1 MNYKLGTRGSKLSLS
16 QTNWVLEELKKTD
29 SSLSFEIEKI
39 TTKGDTDTRPL
50 FAMEQKGIFE
60 KEIDRAVSEKRVD
73 FAVHSMKDVPSILD
87 SSLTIACVPKR
98 ESVNDVLITNDGFS
112 LDTIPSGSTVGSSSL
127 RRAVQITRK
136 RPDLNVK
143 PIRGNIETR
152 INKVTEEKI
161 DGIVLAKAGISRLG
175 VDTKHTILSKDEF
188 LPSPGQGALAII
200 CRSDDSKMIEMLK
213 KIEDK
218 NSRIEVEAERSL
230 SEHIDS
236 GCRFP
241 VGAYASVKSDS
252 LILKVGVYSMDGKKS
267 ISESASFKI
276 TCPKTKEIVEIVQ
289 KMSDPHE
296 YTDEEGVKHK
306 RVYTLPNASIDTQ
319 IDPFSSREFV
329 DKTKD
334 KGITMGE
341 LWDASQDA
349 SEKREKVLGKDPVKE
364 KYFKNYSKKRRGLK
378 HKDDPSK

>member
-1 MNYKLGTRGSKLSLS
+1 MNYKLGTRGSRLSLS
-16 QTNWVLEELKKTD
+16 QTNWVLDELKKTN

-39 TTKGDTDTRPL
+39 TTRGDTDTRPL
-50 FAMEQKGIFE
+50 FTMEQKGIFE

-73 FAVHSMKDVPSILD
+73 FAVHSMKDVPSTLD

-98 ESVNDVLITNDGFS
+98 ESVNDVLITNDGFT
-112 LDTIPSGSTVGSSSL
+112 LDSIPSGSTIGSSSL
-127 RRAVQITRK
+127 RRAVQISRK

-152 INKVTEEKI
+152 INKVTEKKI
-161 DGIVLAKAGISRLG
+161 DGIVLAKAGISRLR
-175 VDTKHTILSKDEF
+175 VEVKHSILSKDEF

-200 CRSDDSKMIEMLK
+200 CRSDDSKTIEMLK

-218 NSRIEVEAERSL
+218 NSRIEIEAERSL

-267 ISESASFKI
+267 ILIEENGTIDNPSELGKKIGNKLKSQGVSEIAS
-276 TCPKTKEIVEIVQ
+276 
-289 KMSDPHE
+289 
-296 YTDEEGVKHK
+296 
-306 RVYTLPNASIDTQ
+306 N
-319 IDPFSSREFV
+319 
-329 DKTKD
+329 
-334 KGITMGE
+334 
-341 LWDASQDA
+341 W
-349 SEKREKVLGKDPVKE
+349 REKLE
-364 KYFKNYSKKRRGLK
+364 EWNNQ
-378 HKDDPSK
+378 

>member
-1 MNYKLGTRGSKLSLS
+1 MSYKLGTRGSPLSLA
-16 QTNWVLEELKKTD
+16 QTNWVLNELKKID
-29 SSLSFEIEKI
+29 SSLTFDIEKI

-50 FAMEQKGIFE
+50 FEMEQKGIFE

-73 FAVHSMKDVPSILD
+73 FAVHSMKDVPSTID

-98 ESVNDVLITNDGFS
+98 ESVNDVLITNDGFT
-112 LDTIPSGSTVGSSSL
+112 LDSIPSGSTIGSSSL
-127 RRAVQITRK
+127 RRAVQISRK

-152 INKVTEEKI
+152 INKVTEKKI

-175 VDTKHTILSKDEF
+175 IETKHSILSKDEF

-200 CRSDDSKMIEMLK
+200 CRSDDSKTIEMLK

-218 NSRIEVEAERSL
+218 NSRLEVEAERSL

-267 ISESASFKI
+267 ILIEENGTIDNPSELGKKIGNKLKSQGVSEIAS
-276 TCPKTKEIVEIVQ
+276 
-289 KMSDPHE
+289 
-296 YTDEEGVKHK
+296 
-306 RVYTLPNASIDTQ
+306 N
-319 IDPFSSREFV
+319 
-329 DKTKD
+329 
-334 KGITMGE
+334 
-341 LWDASQDA
+341 W
-349 SEKREKVLGKDPVKE
+349 REKLE
-364 KYFKNYSKKRRGLK
+364 EWNNQ
-378 HKDDPSK
+378 

>member
-1 MNYKLGTRGSKLSLS
+1 MKYVVGARGSKLSIA
-16 QTNWVLEELKKTD
+16 QTNWIVSELKKVNPD
-29 SSLSFEIEKI
+29 CEYEIKPI

-73 FAVHSMKDVPSILD
+73 FAVHSMKDVPSTLD
-87 SSLTIACVPKR
+87 SSLIIACVPKR
-98 ESVNDVLITNDGFS
+98 ESVNDVLITNDGFT
-112 LDTIPSGSTVGSSSL
+112 LDSIPSGSTIGSSSL
-127 RRAVQITRK
+127 RRAVQISRK

-152 INKVTEEKI
+152 INKVTEKKI
-161 DGIVLAKAGISRLG
+161 DGIVLAKAGISRLC
-175 VDTKHTILSKDEF
+175 VEVKHSILSKDEF

-200 CRSDDSKMIEMLK
+200 CRSNDSNTIEMLK

-218 NSRIEVEAERSL
+218 NSRIEIEAERSL

-267 ISESASFKI
+267 ILIEENGTIDNPLELGKKIGNKLKSQGVSEIAS
-276 TCPKTKEIVEIVQ
+276 
-289 KMSDPHE
+289 
-296 YTDEEGVKHK
+296 
-306 RVYTLPNASIDTQ
+306 N
-319 IDPFSSREFV
+319 
-329 DKTKD
+329 
-334 KGITMGE
+334 
-341 LWDASQDA
+341 W
-349 SEKREKVLGKDPVKE
+349 REKLEEWNKQ
-364 KYFKNYSKKRRGLK
+364 
-378 HKDDPSK
+378 

>member
-1 MNYKLGTRGSKLSLS
+1 MNYKLGTRGSRLSLS
-16 QTNWVLEELKKTD
+16 QTNWVLDELKKTN

-39 TTKGDTDTRPL
+39 TTQGDTDTRPL

-73 FAVHSMKDVPSILD
+73 FAVHSMKDVPSTLD

-112 LDTIPSGSTVGSSSL
+112 LDSIPSGATIGSSSL
-127 RRAVQITRK
+127 RRAVQISRK
-136 RPDLNVK
+136 RPDVIVK

-152 INKVTEEKI
+152 INKVTEKKI
-161 DGIVLAKAGISRLG
+161 DGVVLAKAGISRLG
-175 VDTKHTILSKDEF
+175 LETKYSELSKDEF

-200 CRSDDSKMIEMLK
+200 CRSDDSKTIEMLK
-213 KIEDK
+213 KIEDS

-267 ISESASFKI
+267 ILI
-276 TCPKTKEIVEIVQ
+276 
-289 KMSDPHE
+289 
-296 YTDEEGVKHK
+296 EENG
-306 RVYTLPNASIDTQ
+306 TIDN
-319 IDPFSSREFV
+319 PFE
-329 DKTKD
+329 
-334 KGITMGE
+334 
-341 LWDASQDA
+341 
-349 SEKREKVLGKDPVKE
+349 LGKKIGNELKSQGVSE
-364 KYFKNYSKKRRGLK
+364 IASNWRKKLEEWNK
-378 HKDDPSK
+378 Q

>member
-1 MNYKLGTRGSKLSLS
+1 MSIKLGTRGSPLSLA
-16 QTNWVLEELKKTD
+16 QTSWVLDELKNTNP
-29 SSLSFEIEKI
+29 SLTFEIEKI

-60 KEIDRAVSEKRVD
+60 KEIDRAVSEKQVD
-73 FAVHSMKDVPSILD
+73 FAVHSMKDVPSDLD

-112 LDTIPSGSTVGSSSL
+112 LDSIPSGSTVGSSSL
-127 RRAVQITRK
+127 RRAVQISRK

-152 INKVTEEKI
+152 INKVTEKKI
-161 DGIVLAKAGISRLG
+161 DAIVLAKAGISRLR
-175 VDTKHTILSKDEF
+175 VEVKHSILSKDEF

-200 CRSDDSKMIEMLK
+200 CRSDDSKTIEMLK

-218 NSRIEVEAERSL
+218 NSRIEIEAERSL

-267 ISESASFKI
+267 ILIEENGTIDNPLELGKKIGNKLKSQGVSEIAS
-276 TCPKTKEIVEIVQ
+276 
-289 KMSDPHE
+289 
-296 YTDEEGVKHK
+296 
-306 RVYTLPNASIDTQ
+306 N
-319 IDPFSSREFV
+319 
-329 DKTKD
+329 
-334 KGITMGE
+334 
-341 LWDASQDA
+341 W
-349 SEKREKVLGKDPVKE
+349 REKLE
-364 KYFKNYSKKRRGLK
+364 EWNNQ
-378 HKDDPSK
+378 

>member
-1 MNYKLGTRGSKLSLS
+1 MSYKLGTRGSPLSLA
-16 QTNWVLEELKKTD
+16 QTNWVLDQLQKTN
-29 SSLSFEIEKI
+29 SSLTFNIEKI

-50 FAMEQKGIFE
+50 FEMEQKGIFE

-73 FAVHSMKDVPSILD
+73 FAVHSMKDVPSTLD

-112 LDTIPSGSTVGSSSL
+112 LDSIPSGSTIGSSSL
-127 RRAVQITRK
+127 RRAVQISRK

-152 INKVTEEKI
+152 INKVTEKKI
-161 DGIVLAKAGISRLG
+161 DGVVLAKAGISRLG
-175 VDTKHTILSKDEF
+175 VEVKHSILSKDDF

-200 CRSDDSKMIEMLK
+200 CRSDDSKTIEMLK

-267 ISESASFKI
+267 ILIEESGASDNPFELGKKIGNELKLQGVSEIAS
-276 TCPKTKEIVEIVQ
+276 
-289 KMSDPHE
+289 
-296 YTDEEGVKHK
+296 
-306 RVYTLPNASIDTQ
+306 N
-319 IDPFSSREFV
+319 
-329 DKTKD
+329 
-334 KGITMGE
+334 
-341 LWDASQDA
+341 W
-349 SEKREKVLGKDPVKE
+349 REKLEEWNKQ
-364 KYFKNYSKKRRGLK
+364 
-378 HKDDPSK
+378 

>member
-1 MNYKLGTRGSKLSLS
+1 MNYKLGTRGSRLSLS
-16 QTNWVLEELKKTD
+16 QTNWVLDELKKTN

-39 TTKGDTDTRPL
+39 MTQGDTDTRPL
-50 FAMEQKGIFE
+50 FTMEQKGIFE

-73 FAVHSMKDVPSILD
+73 FAVHSMKDVPSTLD

-98 ESVNDVLITNDGFS
+98 ESVNDVLITNDGFT
-112 LDTIPSGSTVGSSSL
+112 LDSIPSGSTIGSSSL
-127 RRAVQITRK
+127 RRAVQISRK

-152 INKVTEEKI
+152 INKVTEKKI
-161 DGIVLAKAGISRLG
+161 DGIVLAKAGISRLR
-175 VDTKHTILSKDEF
+175 VEVKHSILSKDEF

-200 CRSDDSKMIEMLK
+200 CRSDDSKTIEMLK

-218 NSRIEVEAERSL
+218 NSRIEIEAERSL

-267 ISESASFKI
+267 ILIEENGTIDNPLELGKKIGNKLKSQGVSEIAS
-276 TCPKTKEIVEIVQ
+276 
-289 KMSDPHE
+289 
-296 YTDEEGVKHK
+296 
-306 RVYTLPNASIDTQ
+306 N
-319 IDPFSSREFV
+319 
-329 DKTKD
+329 
-334 KGITMGE
+334 
-341 LWDASQDA
+341 W
-349 SEKREKVLGKDPVKE
+349 REKLE
-364 KYFKNYSKKRRGLK
+364 EWNNQ
-378 HKDDPSK
+378 